1 MRIRSRNVKWKVK
14 KIIFL
19 SLVLLFSFLSWSIIY
34 FRSHNKQYFIFVEF
48 ANAHGIQPG
57 TPLRLRGY
65 SIGSVTDISTEL
77 NSILVL
83 IKIDSSSIIIPRN
96 SLIEINQTGLL
107 NDSVIDILPL
117 EHIFDAGLKKL
128 DPFAE
133 TCINSNIVCHLSYLQ
148 GDRGLN
154 YDDLVRAT
162 TRIAQ
167 RFDDPSFFNLF
178 YVFLHQGIKLSDN
191 LLAVSSNFVDIL
203 HVLYYKFQKNLQ

>member
-1 MRIRSRNVKWKVK
+1 MIIRLRNVNWKVK
-14 KIIFL
+14 KMICL
-19 SLVLLFSFLSWSIIY
+19 SLVLLFPFLSWIIIN
-34 FRSHNKQYFIFVEF
+34 FRSYNKQYLIFVEF
-48 ANAHGIQPG
+48 ANAYGIQPG

-65 SIGSVTDISTEL
+65 RIGSVTDISTEL

-83 IKIDSSSIIIPRN
+83 IKIDSSLIIIPRN
-96 SLIEINQTGLL
+96 SLIEITQTGLL

-117 EHIFDAGLKKL
+117 EHIVDTDLKKL
-128 DPFAE
+128 DPFADN
-133 TCINSNIVCHLSYLQ
+133 CINSNVVCHLSYLE

-178 YVFLHQGIKLSDN
+178 YAFLHQGIKLSDN
-191 LLAVSSNFVDIL
+191 LLAILSNFHVD
-203 HVLYYKFQKNLQ
+203 K

>member
-1 MRIRSRNVKWKVK
+1 MIYQCIMRVRFRNVNWKVK
-14 KIIFL
+14 KIICL
-19 SLVLLFSFLSWSIIY
+19 SLVLLFSFLSWIIINV
-34 FRSHNKQYFIFVEF
+34 RSYSKEYLIFVEF

-65 SIGSVTDISTEL
+65 RIGSVTDISTEL

-83 IKIDSSSIIIPRN
+83 IKIDSSLIIIPRN
-96 SLIEINQTGLL
+96 SVIEINQTGLL

-117 EHIFDAGLKKL
+117 EYIFDTDLKKL
-128 DPFAE
+128 DPFDE
-133 TCINSNIVCHLSYLQ
+133 NCINSNIVCHLSYLE

-178 YVFLHQGIKLSDN
+178 YVFLYQGIKLSDN
-191 LLAVSSNFVDIL
+191 LLAILLNFHVD
-203 HVLYYKFQKNLQ
+203 K